1 MILVCGEALID
12 LFVATLPENEPSIVP
27 APLAGLHSLAA
38 QAVAGGSPFNVAVG
52 LARLTASSG
61 FFGGLS
67 RDGLG
72 RFLLGLL
79 EREGVDVSLVRH
91 SDRPTPL
98 VVVAPEPDGQ
108 PGYTFH
114 AADCAYQDVPLG
126 HLPPQLPATAE
137 ALVFGSF
144 SLTSEPVG
152 STLLALA
159 EREATRRVISLDPNV
174 RSALA
179 GDPVAW
185 RERFACFARVAT
197 LIKLSVEDVR
207 LAYGEDADPAERAA
221 AWLSAGVLLVVVTD
235 GAAGA
240 TAYHACGR
248 VVVPAQRVQ
257 VVDTVGAGDSLHAAL
272 LARLLAT
279 GRLTQAAIAGIDA
292 ATLHDILGYAVR
304 AAGVTCS
311 RRGADLPTR
320 DELG

>member
-12 LFVATLPENEPSIVP
+12 LFVAAAGTGLRSLP
-27 APLAGLHSLAA
+27 AK
-38 QAVAGGSPFNVAVG
+38 AVAGGSPFNVAIG
-52 LARLTASSG
+52 LARLQAPSA

-67 RDGLG
+67 RDAFG

-79 EREGVDVSLVRH
+79 EHEGVDVSLVRH

-98 VVVAPEPDGQ
+98 VVVAPGPDGQ

-114 AADCAYQDVPLG
+114 AADCAYQDVPLD
-126 HLPPQLPATAE
+126 HLPVQSPA
-137 ALVFGSF
+137 ALAALAFGSF
-144 SLTSEPVG
+144 SLTNDPVG

-159 EREATRRVISLDPNV
+159 EREAPHRVISLDPNV

-185 RERFACFARVAT
+185 RNRFARFARVAT
-197 LIKLSVEDVR
+197 LIKLSVEDIE
-207 LAYGEDADPAERAA
+207 LAYGQDADPAERAA
-221 AWLSAGVLLVVVTD
+221 AWLAAGVPLVVVTD

-248 VVVPAQRVQ
+248 VSAPADAVK

-272 LARLLAT
+272 LARLHAT
-279 GRLTQAAIAGIDA
+279 GRLSRSVIAELDQAALRDV
-292 ATLHDILGYAVR
+292 LGYAVR

-311 RRGADLPTR
+311 RRGADLPR
-320 DELG
+320 KEELLF

>member
-12 LFVATLPENEPSIVP
+12 LFVA
-27 APLAGLHSLAA
+27 APTPGLHNLPA

-52 LARLTASSG
+52 LARLQAPSG
-61 FFGGLS
+61 FLGGLS
-67 RDGLG
+67 RDALG
-72 RFLLGLL
+72 RFLIGLL
-79 EREGVDVSLVRH
+79 EREGVDVSVVRH

-98 VVVAPEPDGQ
+98 VVVAPGPDGQ

-114 AADCAYQDVPLG
+114 AANCAYQDVPLD
-126 HLPPQLPATAE
+126 HLPSELPETTT

-144 SLTSEPVG
+144 SLTSEPIG

-159 EREATRRVISLDPNV
+159 EREAPHRVISLDPNV

-185 RERFACFARVAT
+185 RQRFADFARVAT
-197 LIKLSVEDVR
+197 LIKLSVEDVQ
-207 LAYGEDADPAERAA
+207 LAYGADADPAERATD
-221 AWLSAGVLLVVVTD
+221 WLAAGVPLVVVTD

-240 TAYHACGR
+240 TAYHASGHIA
-248 VVVPAQRVQ
+248 VPARNVE

-272 LARLLAT
+272 LARLGET
-279 GRLTQAAIAGIDA
+279 GRLDRKAIVELDQAALRDV
-292 ATLHDILGYAVR
+292 LSYAVR

-311 RRGADLPTR
+311 RRGADLPNKE
-320 DELG
+320 DLLF